1 MTFRAPTG
9 RLAVSSAV
17 ATIGAVVEFKV
28 PLKVRPEPLWIT
40 EICIVPAAALI
51 AQICSMGKH
60 RSERVDPKHE
70 VHIPTDNATE
80 NHPNKPEHCRSPSKA
95 SNLELSS
102 LRLHE
107 R

>member
-1 MTFRAPTG
+1 MALRAPAG
-9 RLAVSSAV
+9 RWAVSSPV
-17 ATIGAVVEFKV
+17 ATVGAVVKFNV
-28 PLKVRPEPLWIT
+28 PLNVRPKPLWIT
-40 EICIVPAAALI
+40 EICTVPTSTLM
-51 AQICSMGKH
+51 AQICSLGKH

-102 LRLHE
+102 LRPA
-107 R
+107 